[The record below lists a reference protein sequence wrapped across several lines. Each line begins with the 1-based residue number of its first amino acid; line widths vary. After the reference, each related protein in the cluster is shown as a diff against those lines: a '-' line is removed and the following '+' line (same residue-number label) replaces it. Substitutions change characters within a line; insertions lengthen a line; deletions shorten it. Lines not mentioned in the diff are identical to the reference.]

1 MLYLMAVLT
10 FLAGILF
17 YTLSPREDRLDMDV
31 FQGEP
36 FIQSFLSQHQAAKDY
51 LRRWYGINKPQGEVF
66 NLRPELVNYLSGG
79 LDHEMCG
86 DEDYPDTFNQA
97 GDPLGDSTAP
107 CFVSRVVCTTIN
119 GAAPQNCAS
128 SDPNDPEPTI
138 YVVTYGGLTKEGH
151 RPAWWPKGSTSRV
164 RQYERWRRAF
174 ASRTT
179 GSTSCGTIFKKERL
193 DGRSQYCLD
202 IGAATFKK
210 DSSCAKVIPNGVLS
224 GLFEGGEP
232 TSDMFFCMSK
242 VKQGPFPYYP
252 ASLQRFWDGL
262 DNQNKHAPN
271 SSKSTRL
278 SGAEGKW
285 LDLVSSQPAGQYT
298 QETPGVFIFK
308 NLTSSYFEDVPAIV
322 LNGKSA
328 MVDFDMNS
336 SILQNDFTLTILFG
350 FNKELPVATLFSFDD
365 GRSED
370 SKTSFGLSI
379 GGASEGE
386 KNGVQLVLTFEKGG
400 VKDPYSFTRTY
411 LDYTVYENLVSTV
424 TVRRQGDRISLYLG
438 SYIQHDPAIDG
449 VLSEDQ
455 KGILTTLGRLN
466 NQKMKMTGGGNDDNQ
481 KVYVY
486 GVRFF
491 NRALTTGEIYDMYK
505 EDAWRFPMY
514 IATKYVG
521 EPAPNP

>member
-17 YTLSPREDRLDMDV
+17 YTLSPREDRLNMDV

-51 LRRWYGINKPQGEVF
+51 LRRWYGINKPRDISVF

-86 DEDYPDTFNQA
+86 DENQPDTLNQA
-97 GDPLGDSTAP
+97 RDPLGDSTAP
-107 CFVSRVVCTTIN
+107 CFVSRVVCTTSN
-119 GAAPQNCAS
+119 GAASQNCAS
-128 SDPNDPEPTI
+128 SNPNDPDPTI
-138 YVVTYGGLTKEGH
+138 YVVTYGGLTKEGN

-179 GSTSCGTIFKKERL
+179 GSTSCGTIFEK
-193 DGRSQYCLD
+193 DGRQYCLD

-210 DSSCAKVIPNGVLS
+210 DGSCAKVIPDGVLS
-224 GLFEGGEP
+224 GLFGGEAP

-252 ASLQRFWDGL
+252 ASLQMFWDGL

-271 SSKSTRL
+271 SSESTRL
-278 SGAEGKW
+278 SGAQQGKW

-298 QETPGVFIFK
+298 QETPGAPFIFK
-308 NLTSSYFEDVPAIV
+308 DLTPPYFENVPAIV
-322 LNGKSA
+322 LNGSSA

-350 FNKELPVATLFSFDD
+350 FNKELPVATLFSFDN
-365 GRSED
+365 GGSGA

-400 VKDPYSFTRTY
+400 VSEPYSFSRTY

-455 KGILTTLGRLN
+455 KGILTTLGNLN
-466 NQKMKMTGGGNDDNQ
+466 EQKMKMTGGGDNQ

-514 IATKYVG
+514 IATKYIG

>member
-17 YTLSPREDRLDMDV
+17 YTLSPREDRLNMDV

-51 LRRWYGINKPQGEVF
+51 LRRWYGINKPQDKVF

-86 DEDYPDTFNQA
+86 DENYPDTFNQA
-97 GDPLGDSTAP
+97 SDPLGDSTAP

-128 SDPNDPEPTI
+128 SDPTEPTI
-138 YVVTYGGLTKEGH
+138 YVVTYGGLKDDK

-179 GSTSCGTIFKKERL
+179 GSTSCGTIFEKKGL
-193 DGRSQYCLD
+193 DDRSQYCLD

-210 DSSCAKVIPNGVLS
+210 DSSCAKVIPEGVLR
-224 GLFEGGEP
+224 GLFGGDAP

-271 SSKSTRL
+271 SSESTRL

-298 QETPGVFIFK
+298 QDDIFD
-308 NLTSSYFEDVPAIV
+308 NLPSPPSYFDDVPAIV
-322 LNGKSA
+322 LNGSSA
-328 MVDFDMNS
+328 RVDFDMNS
-336 SILQNDFTLTILFG
+336 SILKNDFTLTILFG

-379 GGASEGE
+379 GGASKGE

-400 VKDPYSFTRTY
+400 VKDLYSFTRTY
-411 LDYTVYENLVSTV
+411 LDYTVYDNLVSTV

-455 KGILTTLGRLN
+455 KGILTMLGGMDK
-466 NQKMKMTGGGNDDNQ
+466 QKMKMTGGRGADDNQ

>member
-17 YTLSPREDRLDMDV
+17 YTLSPREDRLNMDV

-51 LRRWYGINKPQGEVF
+51 LRRWYGINKPSGKSVF

-86 DEDYPDTFNQA
+86 DENHPDTLNQA
-97 GDPLGDSTAP
+97 DDPLKDEAKPP
-107 CFVSRVVCTTIN
+107 CFVSRVVCTTSN
-119 GAAPQNCAS
+119 GASTQDCAS
-128 SDPNDPEPTI
+128 PDPTI

-179 GSTSCGTIFKKERL
+179 GSTSCGTIFEN
-193 DGRSQYCLD
+193 DGQYCLD
-202 IGAATFKK
+202 IGAAAFKK
-210 DSSCAKVIPNGVLS
+210 DGSCAKVIPNGVLS
-224 GLFEGGEP
+224 GLFGGDAP

-262 DNQNKHAPN
+262 DNQNEHAPN
-271 SSKSTRL
+271 PDKTSTRL
-278 SGAEGKW
+278 SGAGGKW
-285 LDLVSSQPAGQYT
+285 LDLVSSQPAGQYK
-298 QETPGVFIFK
+298 QDDESKNFIFD
-308 NLTSSYFEDVPAIV
+308 NLPFPPSYFEDVPAIV
-322 LNGKSA
+322 LNGTSA
-328 MVDFDMNS
+328 RVDFDMNS
-336 SILQNDFTLTILFG
+336 SILKNDFTLTILFG
-350 FNKELPVATLFSFDD
+350 FNKELPVATLFSFDNGGSD
-365 GRSED
+365 T
-370 SKTSFGLSI
+370 SKTSFSLSI

-386 KNGVQLVLTFEKGG
+386 KKGVQLVLTFEKDG
-400 VKDPYSFTRTY
+400 VSEPYSFTRTY

-449 VLSEDQ
+449 VLSGDQ
-455 KGILTTLGRLN
+455 KLILTTLGGLDE
-466 NQKMKMTGGGNDDNQ
+466 QKMKMTGGGADDNQ